1 MSQII
6 STEFEIA
13 RLQKWIDRKSL
24 LVFDHVTKGYPLP
37 ENTSA
42 SIICEQLSNAR
53 KAKAQLLIAVL
64 FQTQNNP

>member
-24 LVFDHVTKGYPLP
+24 LVTDHIFKGYPLP
-37 ENTSA
+37 GKTSA
-42 SIICEQLSNAR
+42 SIICEQLSDAR
-53 KAKAQLLIAVL
+53 KAKAQLLIAL
-64 FQTQNNP
+64 ILRPPDL